1 MFDPI
6 YPPLFTNKTGNWFSC
21 HVSSYDIM
29 WGTFIVKRLSFEGI
43 HGLLYKKINENGSIL
58 ENRNSIY
65 PPLGTNRIWNW
76 LSGHCCSFDI
86 I

>member
-21 HVSSYDIM
+21 HFGSYDIM

-43 HGLLYKKINENGSIL
+43 HGLLYKKINENGSKF
-58 ENRNSIY
+58 RK
-65 PPLGTNRIWNW
+65 
-76 LSGHCCSFDI
+76 
-86 I
+86 